1 MASLH
6 QETDREAAAKP
17 AAATAVHLDIFVNDF
32 VESIVSEVKSELVAE
47 TQSNSSHRNV
57 HVEAPLLP
65 ASLSFTEGSSAAVSP
80 SPHKARPGALKG
92 TPNKGQS
99 STNRSAHKPSSAS
112 AAQDQGSL
120 QLSSSALSST
130 AQTELPREDAA
141 NKDQTWSPSAQ
152 AESSQP
158 QTELFQVQDTSQVSA
173 TASSQPAEH
182 KPASL
187 TARTAGG
194 DQAAQ
199 SSTAVT
205 DSHTGQATTAG
216 ESEAQHVDT
225 VEVVH
230 ALVQELLEVV
240 VRHAAPDKVLSADL
254 CLGSES
260 VVQPV
265 CSQCSHSKLTSLQS
279 MPRMSPVLPAHVRT
293 C

>member
-6 QETDREAAAKP
+6 QEADREAAPAKP
-17 AAATAVHLDIFVNDF
+17 AAATASQLDIFVNGFIED
-32 VESIVSEVKSELVAE
+32 IVSEVKSELVAE
-47 TQSNSSHRNV
+47 AQSNTSHTNA

-92 TPNKGQS
+92 TPNRGQP
-99 STNRSAHKPSSAS
+99 STNRSAHKASSAS

-120 QLSSSALSST
+120 ELSLSMLSFT
-130 AQTELPREDAA
+130 AQTESPQEDAA
-141 NKDQTWSPSAQ
+141 DKDQTWSPAAQ
-152 AESSQP
+152 AESSQL
-158 QTELFQVQDTSQVSA
+158 QTELCQEQDTSQIDA
-173 TASSQPAEH
+173 AASSQPAEH
-182 KPASL
+182 QPASL
-187 TARTAGG
+187 AATTAGG

-199 SSTAVT
+199 SITGVT
-205 DSHTGQATTAG
+205 GSHTGQATTAG

-254 CLGSES
+254 WLGSES

-265 CSQCSHSKLTSLQS
+265 CS
-279 MPRMSPVLPAHVRT
+279 
-293 C
+293 

>member
-6 QETDREAAAKP
+6 QEADTAAAPAKP
-17 AAATAVHLDIFVNDF
+17 AAATALQLDIFVNGF
-32 VESIVSEVKSELVAE
+32 VEDIVSEVKSELVAE
-47 TQSNSSHRNV
+47 AQSNASQRKTR
-57 HVEAPLLP
+57 VEAPLLP

-80 SPHKARPGALKG
+80 SPHKARPGAL
-92 TPNKGQS
+92 KGQS

-187 TARTAGG
+187 TARTAGD

-205 DSHTGQATTAG
+205 DSHTGLATTAG
-216 ESEAQHVDT
+216 ESEAQHVDN

-240 VRHAAPDKVLSADL
+240 VRHAAPDKVLSMTCAEGVILL
-254 CLGSES
+254 C
-260 VVQPV
+260 
-265 CSQCSHSKLTSLQS
+265 SLYA
-279 MPRMSPVLPAHVRT
+279 PDALIPN
-293 C
+293 